1 MQRENA
7 LDTLAV
13 GDSAHG
19 ECFIKSAA
27 FAANHYASEYLDSF
41 LVPFHNASMNAHAVA
56 DGKLRRVAS
65 LLFFLDG
72 IDNLI
77 HDKVPFPSA
86 GRANI
91 FIRISSKGKRKM
103 GYKNWLVWK
112 PRGSVA
118 TGPLETGITD
128 AGYNISSSIS
138 ICHLIVSISENQ
150 CNLWLLFG
158 STSAPVVQLD
168 RATASE
174 AVGCGFEPRR
184 AQIPI
189 SDFGMRIL
197 NYFNASIRL
206 SKSFLFVTPVT

>member
-1 MQRENA
+1 VQRENA
-7 LDTLAV
+7 LDALAV

-19 ECFIKSAA
+19 ECFIKSAT

-72 IDNLI
+72 IDNMI
-77 HDKVPFPSA
+77 HDNIPFPPA

-103 GYKNWLVWK
+103 GHKNWLVWK
-112 PRGSVA
+112 SGGSVA

-138 ICHLIVSISENQ
+138 ICHLIVLICENQ
-150 CNLWLLFG
+150 CNLWLIFG

-168 RATASE
+168 RATASG

-184 AQIPI
+184 AHSLNQRQVM
-189 SDFGMRIL
+189 SD
-197 NYFNASIRL
+197 
-206 SKSFLFVTPVT
+206 

>member
-1 MQRENA
+1 MQRKNA
-7 LDTLAV
+7 LDALAV

-19 ECFIKSAA
+19 ECFIESAA
-27 FAANHYASEYLDSF
+27 FATNHYASEYLDSF

-77 HDKVPFPSA
+77 HDNIPFPPA

-112 PRGSVA
+112 SAEALRPGRSKPASPMPA
-118 TGPLETGITD
+118 T
-128 AGYNISSSIS
+128 
-138 ICHLIVSISENQ
+138 
-150 CNLWLLFG
+150 
-158 STSAPVVQLD
+158 TSA
-168 RATASE
+168 
-174 AVGCGFEPRR
+174 
-184 AQIPI
+184 AQFRSVI
-189 SDFGMRIL
+189 
-197 NYFNASIRL
+197 
-206 SKSFLFVTPVT
+206 